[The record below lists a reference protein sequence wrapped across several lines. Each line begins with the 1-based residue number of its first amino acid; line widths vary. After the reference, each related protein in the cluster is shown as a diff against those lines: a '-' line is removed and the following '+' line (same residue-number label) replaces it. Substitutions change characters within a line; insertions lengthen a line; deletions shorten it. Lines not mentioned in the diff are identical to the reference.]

1 MNPLATQYLGLQLAN
16 PLIAGASPLSRNL
29 DHARRLEDA
38 GIGALVMH
46 SLFEEELIEEEETWL
61 RFRDQA
67 ALGHAEADGFLPDH
81 PGYRNALERYVEQL
95 QRLKTALA
103 VPVIASLNGVSRS
116 GWLHHAQALEAAGA
130 DALELNV
137 YYLAASPAE
146 SGTEVEQRYLDL
158 VAALKSHVRIPFAVK
173 LSPQFSALPHFVR
186 RIEGEGAG
194 GLVLFNR
201 SYQPD
206 IDIDTLSLVHR
217 PTLSHPGDA
226 LLALHWIAMLRGRTT
241 ISLAAGGGV
250 KSAAELAKLLLVG
263 ADAVQV
269 VGALLAHGPERVA
282 EILAGLLGWMSVH
295 EFESISQIRGSL
307 SEARISDPGGYER
320 VHYREVLDGWRSA
333 RGVWR

>member
-1 MNPLATQYLGLQLAN
+1 MNPLATQYLGLKLAN

-201 SYQPD
+201 FYQPD

-226 LLALHWIAMLRGRTT
+226 LLALHWIAMLRGR
-241 ISLAAGGGV
+241 INGGLSASGGV
-250 KSAAELAKLLLVG
+250 QNADDALKLLLAGADTVQMVG
-263 ADAVQV
+263 AV
-269 VGALLAHGPERVA
+269 LNEGPGLVA
-282 EILAGLLGWMSVH
+282 DILAGIGEWLDAHGYDSVADL
-295 EFESISQIRGSL
+295 RGRF
-307 SEARISDPGGYER
+307 SENRISDPGAYER
-320 VHYREVLDGWRSA
+320 IHYRGVLDHWRA
-333 RGVWR
+333 PGEAWR

>member
-1 MNPLATQYLGLQLAN
+1 
-16 PLIAGASPLSRNL
+16 
-29 DHARRLEDA
+29 
-38 GIGALVMH
+38 
-46 SLFEEELIEEEETWL
+46 
-61 RFRDQA
+61 A

-146 SGTEVEQRYLDL
+146 SGTEVE
-158 VAALKSHVRIPFAVK
+158 LKSHVRIPFAVK

-201 SYQPD
+201 FYQPD

-226 LLALHWIAMLRGRTT
+226 LLALHWIALLRGRTT

-250 KSAAELAKLLLVG
+250 KSA
-263 ADAVQV
+263 
-269 VGALLAHGPERVA
+269 
-282 EILAGLLGWMSVH
+282 
-295 EFESISQIRGSL
+295 
-307 SEARISDPGGYER
+307 
-320 VHYREVLDGWRSA
+320 
-333 RGVWR
+333 